1 MICLITI
8 QLETDFKLYCWDVLI
23 ELCGTHPPRFL
34 SNWASETDLYP
45 PGEEP
50 VAKENKMPGCVE
62 EGVGA
67 VLKPQLANPGNVDQ
81 LKFNS

>member
-1 MICLITI
+1 M
-8 QLETDFKLYCWDVLI
+8 Q
-23 ELCGTHPPRFL
+23 
-34 SNWASETDLYP
+34 
-45 PGEEP
+45 EEP

-67 VLKPQLANPGNVDQ
+67 VLQPQLANPGNVDQ